1 MARLTRRKCARN
13 LIVVKVVVKDS
24 ADRVKAAKGVVLI
37 SVVPAKVAK
46 ADAVKVGPV
55 LAVVKTHA
63 VEAKTG
69 LVLAT
74 VKTHADP
81 AKVGLVLATV
91 KTHVD
96 PAKAIEIS
104 LALNAMMPKVC

>member
-37 SVVPAKVAK
+37 SVDP
-46 ADAVKVGPV
+46 VKV
-55 LAVVKTHA
+55 
-63 VEAKTG
+63 G

-74 VKTHADP
+74 VKTHADEVKADP
-81 AKVGLVLATV
+81 VLATV
-91 KTHVD
+91 KTRAD
-96 PAKAIEIS
+96 PAKAIGIN

>member
-24 ADRVKAAKGVVLI
+24 ADRVKAAKAVVLI

-46 ADAVKVGPV
+46 AAAVKVGLV

-63 VEAKTG
+63 DEVKAG
-69 LVLAT
+69 PVLAI
-74 VKTHADP
+74 VKTRADP
-81 AKVGLVLATV
+81 AE
-91 KTHVD
+91 
-96 PAKAIEIS
+96 AIEIS
-104 LALNAMMPKVC
+104 LVPTAVMPKAC